1 MDSED
6 RGVKDEEVG
15 ELWRWLNSPAPIDLP
30 LHKECRD
37 LIIKLVEERAWRLLW
52 FHEPEGSGPY
62 IAGPQIGRMRAYI
75 PQALRDFGIDPAT
88 WPKEGA

>member
-15 ELWRWLNSPAPIDLP
+15 ELWRWLNSTAPIDLP

-37 LIIKLVEERAWRLLW
+37 LIVKLVEEHQRRHGRLDLTLA
-52 FHEPEGSGPY
+52 H
-62 IAGPQIGRMRAYI
+62 
-75 PQALRDFGIDPAT
+75 FGIDPAT